1 MFTKFFCHDRAT
13 KIMFTNYPNVFEA
26 FHQSTNIHAHEDS
39 SKQIT
44 FHDNNGTSI
53 QEPTT
58 VPPSTQ
64 LFDASNTIIGS
75 YNAGSKSWN
84 RNVPIAGLTSYDS
97 IKGLTLNSR
106 MLAFTLIQLLKE
118 SNTHSGNEVK
128 YMAASVD
135 DYLNTSK
142 QVLDSQEI
150 NNLNTYLQTL
160 QKDEKERLIALHE
173 KYGKN
178 VLTLKQMYLMVN
190 RDAHFIKSNIRIILY
205 AIAFVAI
212 VMALMPS
219 SETLWAKLLIGLVI
233 IAFFVYLVM
242 YIRERQH
249 RRFTDY
255 NKYFIPK
262 GDLPDSSNETDI
274 DKDDEGE
281 DKKCTE

>member
-1 MFTKFFCHDRAT
+1 
-13 KIMFTNYPNVFEA
+13 MFTNYPNVFEA

-39 SKQIT
+39 SKNIT
-44 FHDNNGTSI
+44 FHDATGTSI
-53 QEPTT
+53 TEPNT
-58 VPPSTQ
+58 VAPNTQ

-75 YNAGSKSWN
+75 YNASNNSWN
-84 RNVPIAGLTSYDS
+84 RNKPITGLTSYDS
-97 IKGLTLNSR
+97 IKGLTLDSR
-106 MLAFTLIQLLKE
+106 MLAFALIQVLKD
-118 SNTHSGNEVK
+118 SNTHAGNEVK
-128 YMAASVD
+128 YMAAAVD

-219 SETLWAKLLIGLVI
+219 SETLWAKLLIGFVI

-262 GDLPDSSNETDI
+262 GDLPDSSNEADTEQDV
-274 DKDDEGE
+274 DPDDPN
-281 DKKCTE
+281 KCTE